1 MTEEQAK
8 STKSMLTQDTDVTS
22 TLTQDTDVTST
33 LTLAAPKPII
43 NQSLKL
49 FFKNMVRNFG
59 PQLFVMNSGDSKLTE
74 IQEARQKPFIF
85 SSDWSKFSEDVNA
98 RIQKE
103 NAMMDE
109 YLSRQK

>member
-22 TLTQDTDVTST
+22 TLT
-33 LTLAAPKPII
+33 LAAPKPII
-43 NQSLKL
+43 NQSLQDVQTSKL
-49 FFKNMVRNFG
+49 FFKNMVRNFR

-74 IQEARQKPFIF
+74 IQEATQKPFIV